1 MLEPARL
8 RKVILMTDT
17 SYTISIDNA
26 YHTIDTLQQLLSSRQ
41 SKAKQSDL
49 KEAISTLL
57 GFETSNEMDAKIN
70 KHKERQQAQNVFD
83 KRKRHKEVADLIL
96 KNTKNP
102 LQLYD
107 YFKKNRS
114 FTTFIKFCEDMEVTG
129 GYQFKCDDVL
139 IAKDKYSA
147 LKMALNWDAIAQ
159 VEFKYWKDEGIEE
172 YQDREGGYWE
182 LELIGGGDE
191 QYLGSHG
198 GSHICSSGDDGVH
211 INSPDMPIE
220 EVTRF
225 FLDDMTQGDMPFF
238 VDDREGF
245 ESYLKDVI
253 GEYYGEIFS
262 AKTEQAFIKHVEKFL
277 PYLGIEEIVSFEVGC
292 SPVSYLEIL
301 KEYGALF
308 DSAKLLDQAVA
319 AGDIAACHYLIQ
331 QGNSLENLY
340 CNKWQ
345 ERPKRS
351 YFHDRACWVGDG
363 DMLEDAKRF
372 YITAKK
378 IGVCLDQIDEAG
390 CSPLH
395 LAAKHGS
402 DDLYEI
408 LVSLGA
414 NKDLKNSK
422 GNTPEMILNAV
433 RLERKRREESRISS
447 SLFDMAFGGLFSD
460 GDLFYD
466 M

>member
-1 MLEPARL
+1 MTEP
-8 RKVILMTDT
+8 

-26 YHTIDTLQQLLSSRQ
+26 YHTINTLQQLLSSRQ
-41 SKAKQSDL
+41 SKAKHTDL

-57 GFETSNEMDAKIN
+57 GFETSNHMDAKIK

-83 KRKRHKEVADLIL
+83 KFRRHKEVADLVL

-147 LKMALNWDAIAQ
+147 LKMAVNWDALTQ

-172 YQDREGGYWE
+172 YRDRKGGYWE
-182 LELIGGGDE
+182 LAFVGEGDE

-198 GSHICSSGDDGVH
+198 GSYMCSSSDDGAH
-211 INSPDMPIE
+211 INSPDISSE
-220 EVTRF
+220 DVERF
-225 FLDDMTQGDMPFF
+225 FLDEMTQGDMPFF
-238 VDDREGF
+238 VDDRESF

-253 GEYYGEIFS
+253 GEYYGETFS
-262 AKTEQAFIKHVEKFL
+262 AKTPKAFAQHVEIFL

-301 KEYGALF
+301 KEYGARF
-308 DSAKLLDQAVA
+308 DSEKLLDQALA
-319 AGDIAACHYLIQ
+319 AGDIEACHYLLRN
-331 QGNSLENLY
+331 GNSLDNLY

-345 ERPKRS
+345 ESPGRS
-351 YFHDRACWVGDG
+351 YFHYRACWAGNG
-363 DMLEDAKRF
+363 DMFEDAKRY
-372 YITAKK
+372 YITVKK
-378 IGVCLDQIDEAG
+378 IGMSLDHVDEAG

-402 DDLYEI
+402 NDLYEVLI
-408 LVSLGA
+408 SLGA
-414 NKDLKNSK
+414 NKDLKNIK
-422 GNTPEMILNAV
+422 GNTPEVIMNAM
-433 RLERKRREESRISS
+433 RKERKKREENSKGSS
-447 SLFDMAFGGLFSD
+447 FFDMAFGGLFSD
-460 GDLFYD
+460 GNLFSD

>member
-1 MLEPARL
+1 
-8 RKVILMTDT
+8 MTET
-17 SYTISIDNA
+17 SYTISIKNA

-57 GFETSNEMDAKIN
+57 GFDTSNEMDAKIK

-83 KRKRHKEVADLIL
+83 KCGRHKGISGLVL

-102 LQLYD
+102 LRLSD
-107 YFKKNRS
+107 YFKKNRG
-114 FTTFIKFCEDMEVTG
+114 FTTFLKFCEDMEVTG

-139 IAKDKYSA
+139 IAEDKYRA
-147 LKMALNWDAIAQ
+147 LRMAVNWGAVTQ
-159 VEFKYWKDEGIEE
+159 TEFKYWKDEGIEE
-172 YQDREGGYWE
+172 YQNREGGYWE
-182 LELIGGGDE
+182 LAFIGEGDE

-198 GSHICSSGDDGVH
+198 GSHMCSSGDNGAH
-211 INSPDMPIE
+211 INSPDMPLE

-225 FLDDMTQGDMPFF
+225 FLDEMIQGDMPFF

-245 ESYLKDVI
+245 ESYLNDVI

-262 AKTEQAFIKHVEKFL
+262 AKTEKTFIQHVEKFL
-277 PYLGIEEIVSFEVGC
+277 PYLRIEEIVSFQVGC

-308 DSAKLLDQAVA
+308 DSAELLDQAVA

-331 QGNSLENLY
+331 HGNSLENLY

-345 ERPKRS
+345 ERPSRS
-351 YFHDRACWVGDG
+351 YFHDRACWVGGG

-378 IGVCLDQIDEAG
+378 IGVCLDHADEAG

-395 LAAKHGS
+395 LAAKYGS

-408 LVSLGA
+408 LVSLDA

-422 GNTPEMILNAV
+422 GNTPEMILDAV
-433 RLERKRREESRISS
+433 RQERKRREENRKSS

-460 GDLFYD
+460 GDLFSD